1 LHYEGN
7 GLHKHKLFDFPN
19 GARSRYSKPY
29 WDSYFMNTGQIV
41 KSKTAG
47 QFVTLTNDIARSGI
61 LSLKAKG
68 LLVHLL
74 SLPTD
79 WVLYKANL
87 YNSINEKKGT
97 IDSAFRELQLKGFV
111 ISVKVV
117 DNLGRFV
124 GWNHVVYD
132 QPAEIGETR
141 HSENPTIG
149 KSEIGESAPI
159 QRNISTKKDNIQI
172 NNKDKELVFF
182 SSDWEDLWNVW
193 IQYKKEEHR
202 DKFKS
207 KNTEQVALNHL
218 MKISNND
225 IDIAKEIVNYSIANK
240 YKGLFELKQKINKTS
255 NDKHKQ
261 FTDYFKDM
269 VREIDGKNISFE
281 TITEVKRIG
290 NNTDY

>member
-1 LHYEGN
+1 MKNEGSRLHIETFY
-7 GLHKHKLFDFPN
+7 FPN
-19 GARSRYSKPY
+19 GARNGYSRPY
-29 WDSYFMNTGQIV
+29 WDFYFMANSGQIV

-47 QFVTLTNDIARSGI
+47 QFVTITNDIARSEI
-61 LSLKAKG
+61 ISLKAKG

-74 SLPTD
+74 SLPSD

-87 YNSINEKKGT
+87 YNSVNEKKGT
-97 IDSAFRELQLKGFV
+97 IDAAFKELQDKGF
-111 ISVKVV
+111 ILSVKVV

-132 QPAEIGETR
+132 QPAEIGENR

-149 KSEIGESAPI
+149 KTEIGKSAPI
-159 QRNISTKKDNIQI
+159 QRNINTKKDNIQI
-172 NNKDKELVFF
+172 NNKDKELAFF
-182 SSDWEDLWNVW
+182 SFEWEQLWNVW

-240 YKGLFELKQKINKTS
+240 YKGLFELKKSINTKP
-255 NDKHKQ
+255 NDKLTQ
-261 FTDYFKDM
+261 YQQWYTDI
-269 VREIDGKNISFE
+269 IDGHENTTSQE
-281 TITEVKRIG
+281 LPEVKKLG
-290 NNTDY
+290 F

>member
-1 LHYEGN
+1 
-7 GLHKHKLFDFPN
+7 
-19 GARSRYSKPY
+19 
-29 WDSYFMNTGQIV
+29 MNSGQIV

-47 QFVTLTNDIARSGI
+47 QFVTITNDIARSGI

-74 SLPTD
+74 SLPSD

-97 IDSAFRELQLKGFV
+97 IDSAFKELQDKGF
-111 ISVKVV
+111 ILSVKVV

-132 QPAEIGETR
+132 QPSEIGETR
-141 HSENPTIG
+141 HSENPTFG
-149 KSEIGESAPI
+149 KSEIGKSAPI
-159 QRNISTKKDNIQI
+159 QRNIPTKKDDIQI

-182 SSDWEDLWNVW
+182 SFDWEELWNVW

-218 MKISNND
+218 IKISNND

-240 YKGLFELKQKINKTS
+240 YKGLFELKKSINKKP
-255 NDKHKQ
+255 NDKLTQ
-261 FTDYFKDM
+261 FQDFYANGLNFL
-269 VREIDGKNISFE
+269 KNNTSQ
-281 TITEVKRIG
+281 TNTEVKQIG
-290 NNTDY
+290 SPTDF

>member
-1 LHYEGN
+1 
-7 GLHKHKLFDFPN
+7 
-19 GARSRYSKPY
+19 
-29 WDSYFMNTGQIV
+29 MNTGQIV

-47 QFVTLTNDIARSGI
+47 QFVTLTNEIARSGL

-74 SLPTD
+74 SLPSD

-97 IDSAFRELQLKGFV
+97 IDAAFRELQLKGFV

-149 KSEIGESAPI
+149 KSEIGETAPI

-182 SSDWEDLWNVW
+182 SSEWEELWNVW

-218 MKISNND
+218 MKISNNN

-240 YKGLFELKQKINKTS
+240 YKGLFELKKSINTKP
-255 NDKHKQ
+255 NDKLTQYQQWYADIIDNHENPRSQ
-261 FTDYFKDM
+261 ELP
-269 VREIDGKNISFE
+269 EIKKLGF
-281 TITEVKRIG
+281 
-290 NNTDY
+290 

>member
-1 LHYEGN
+1 
-7 GLHKHKLFDFPN
+7 
-19 GARSRYSKPY
+19 
-29 WDSYFMNTGQIV
+29 MNTGQIV

-47 QFVTLTNDIARSGI
+47 QFVTLTNDIARSGM

-74 SLPTD
+74 SLPSD

-97 IDSAFRELQLKGFV
+97 IDSAFRELQEKGFV

-132 QPAEIGETR
+132 QPAEIGENR
-141 HSENPTIG
+141 HSENPTFG

-159 QRNISTKKDNIQI
+159 QRNINTKKDNIQI
-172 NNKDKELVFF
+172 NNKDKELIFL
-182 SSDWEDLWNVW
+182 SEEWKELWNVW
-193 IQYKKEEHR
+193 IEYKREEHR

-218 MKISNND
+218 IKISYSN

-240 YKGLFELKQKINKTS
+240 YKGLFELKQNTLSTKQTKLETYTNWLDGINNNHENS
-255 NDKHKQ
+255 AKQ
-261 FTDYFKDM
+261 INP
-269 VREIDGKNISFE
+269 EIKKLTF
-281 TITEVKRIG
+281 
-290 NNTDY
+290 